1 MKDIITLAVESSCD
15 ETSVAVLKNGRE
27 VISNIINTQVDL
39 HKKFG
44 GVVPEVA
51 SRKHIE
57 NIDVV
62 LQEALDKA
70 NIALNDIDHIA
81 VTYGPGLVGA
91 LLVGL
96 SHAKA
101 LAFTLNKPLVGVNH
115 IEGHVS
121 ANYIEHKDLKPPFI
135 TLIVSGGHTHLVE
148 VKDYGE
154 YEILGRTRDDA
165 SGEAFDKIARAMG
178 LGYPGGPIV
187 DRLAKEGNKNAIDFP
202 RAYLDE
208 GYDFSFSGLK
218 SAVINLNHKA
228 MQRNEEI
235 NQEDL
240 AASFQDVVLSVLV
253 NKTIRATKEY
263 GIKQVL
269 MAGGVSANRGLRN
282 AMGEAVGQ
290 LDGVELLLPPMS
302 CCTDNAMMIALAAK
316 QMYDLKLFSDL
327 SLGIKPNLDLE
338 NESVSGGNQN
348 G

>member
-1 MKDIITLAVESSCD
+1 MSLILAIESSCD
-15 ETSVAVLKNGRE
+15 EMAMAILKDEREFLSSVVASQIDV
-27 VISNIINTQVDL
+27 
-39 HKKFG
+39 HAMYG
-44 GVVPEVA
+44 GVVPEIA
-51 SRKHIE
+51 SRKHVE
-57 NIDVV
+57 CVSLV
-62 LQEALDKA
+62 LKETFNKA
-70 NIALNDIDHIA
+70 NVTIDEIDAIA
-81 VTYGPGLVGA
+81 VTKGPGLVGS
-91 LLVGL
+91 LHIGL
-96 SHAKA
+96 QAAKTIA
-101 LAFTLNKPLVGVNH
+101 MAYHKPLIGVHH
-115 IEGHVS
+115 IAGHIY
-121 ANYIEHKDLKPPFI
+121 ANNYVQNIIYPSLC
-135 TLIVSGGHTHLVE
+135 LVVSGGHSELVLLKAPFKFE
-148 VKDYGE
+148 VIGQT
-154 YEILGRTRDDA
+154 LDDA
-165 SGEAFDKIARAMG
+165 VGEAYDKVGRV
-178 LGYPGGPIV
+178 LNLPYPGGPII
-187 DRLAKEGNKNAIDFP
+187 DKMAAKGNHTYNLP
-202 RAYLDE
+202 VPLDDE
-208 GYDFSFSGLK
+208 SYNFSFSGLK

>member
-1 MKDIITLAVESSCD
+1 M
-15 ETSVAVLKNGRE
+15 
-27 VISNIINTQVDL
+27 Q
-39 HKKFG
+39 
-44 GVVPEVA
+44 PE
-51 SRKHIE
+51 KI
-57 NIDVV
+57 VV
-62 LQEALDKA
+62 LFDE
-70 NIALNDIDHIA
+70 IDAIA
-81 VTYGPGLVGA
+81 VTKGPGLVGS
-91 LLVGL
+91 LHIGL
-96 SHAKA
+96 QAAKTIA
-101 LAFTLNKPLVGVNH
+101 MAYHKPLIGVHH
-115 IEGHVS
+115 IAGHIY
-121 ANYIEHKDLKPPFI
+121 ANNYVQNIIYPSLC
-135 TLIVSGGHTHLVE
+135 LVVSGGHSELVLLKAPFKFE
-148 VKDYGE
+148 VIGQT
-154 YEILGRTRDDA
+154 LDDA
-165 SGEAFDKIARAMG
+165 VGEAYDKVGRV
-178 LGYPGGPIV
+178 LNLPYPGGPII
-187 DRLAKEGNKNAIDFP
+187 DKMAAKGNHTYNLP
-202 RAYLDE
+202 VPLDDE
-208 GYDFSFSGLK
+208 SYNFSFSGLK